1 MLGYGMDSHTYKVF
15 NPNHHKIVET
25 VDVRFD
31 ETNGSQRE
39 HLPLVLDEM
48 SPEESIKLK
57 ATEDIIPIEESAK
70 EVILDREENRTGAA
84 EENGPEEIVG
94 PKQSHQPAHPRV
106 ANEVQIEKIISDIN
120 APGPLTHS
128 KASHL
133 SNFCGHFAF
142 VSITEPTKVDEAFME
157 SEWIQAI
164 QDELHQFKLN
174 NVWEL
179 VKRPDPRKHN
189 IIGTKWVYRNKQD
202 ENGLVVRNKAHL
214 VAQGYT

>member
-1 MLGYGMDSHTYKVF
+1 MHTYKVF
-15 NPNHHKIVET
+15 NTFHHKVVET
-25 VDVRFD
+25 VDVWFD

-39 HLPLVLDEM
+39 HLPPVLDEM
-48 SPEESIKLK
+48 SPEESIKFK
-57 ATEDIIPIEESAK
+57 ATEDVIPTEESAE
-70 EVILDREENRTGAA
+70 EVIPEREENHAGAT
-84 EENGPEEIVG
+84 EENGPEENVV
-94 PKQSHQPAHPRV
+94 PNQSRQPAHLCV
-106 ANEVQIEKIISDIN
+106 ANEVQIERIIDDIN
-120 APGPLTHS
+120 APGPLTRS

-142 VSITEPTKVDEAFME
+142 VSITEPTKVDEAFLE
-157 SEWIQAI
+157 PEWIQAM

-189 IIGTKWVYRNKQD
+189 IIGTKWIYHNKQD
-202 ENGLVVRNKAHL
+202 ENGLVVRNKARL